1 MWGVGAAVL
10 VVLLG
15 AGAATLTSADGGD
28 SNLIHACVN
37 NGSGQVQIVGPDD
50 ACRRNWTATDWNIT
64 GPQGPQG
71 EQGELGPEGPQG
83 EQGELGPEGPQGE
96 PGLSG
101 HQVVFSV
108 FGSVAYPADSLRT
121 LSCPAGK
128 KVLGGGWQ
136 NFDGLNKPLRG
147 SFPSSST
154 GWTFRSV
161 TGGGRIAVYAI
172 CAFTS

>member
-15 AGAATLTSADGGD
+15 AGAVTLTSADGGD

-83 EQGELGPEGPQGE
+83 EQGERGPEGGQG
-96 PGLSG
+96 PGRG
-101 HQVVFSV
+101 
-108 FGSVAYPADSLRT
+108 VAGD
-121 LSCPAGK
+121 PAGAR
-128 KVLGGGWQ
+128 VQIGPGGEAGRHARVGFDADLEAQ
-136 NFDGLNKPLRG
+136 LDQLLDGLRSGCDARFARFSFSGDKNFEHGNRTGRG
-147 SFPSSST
+147 FQS
-154 GWTFRSV
+154 RSL
-161 TGGGRIAVYAI
+161 
-172 CAFTS
+172 